1 MLLILTTDVVLLVWT
16 VAYMW
21 MECKTFFRTLR
32 QKSKTRHASGQFTQH
47 IQTLF
52 ELPCVMQSVDFLQQ
66 KNLHIANYVKNV
78 LSVYAP
84 ELSQHSH
91 KYLWVLLARKKL
103 LSDPSELTQRCHQH
117 FMCVVMQLRMYG
129 ELRDLGAMKHFE
141 RFFGEFVLQHA
152 VHEVAQRTWAL
163 AIEMRSIAQELD
175 NIVELEPQHTE
186 LINRFSNALRGV
198 RELIQ

>member
-1 MLLILTTDVVLLVWT
+1 MILILTTDFVLVVCT

-21 MECKTFFRTLR
+21 MECRSFFRTLR
-32 QKSKTRHASGQFTQH
+32 QKSKIRSVSGRFTRH

-52 ELPCVMQSVDFLQQ
+52 ELPSPMDAVDFLQH
-66 KNLHIANYVKNV
+66 KNSQIANYIEMV
-78 LSVYAP
+78 LAMHAP
-84 ELSQHSH
+84 ELSRHAH

-103 LSDPSELTQRCHQH
+103 LADPSELTQRCHQH
-117 FMCVVMQLRMYG
+117 FMCVVMQLRMFG
-129 ELRDLGAMKHFE
+129 ELRDMGAMKSFQQC
-141 RFFGEFVLQHA
+141 FGEFVLQHA

-175 NIVELEPQHTE
+175 EIVDLEPQHTE